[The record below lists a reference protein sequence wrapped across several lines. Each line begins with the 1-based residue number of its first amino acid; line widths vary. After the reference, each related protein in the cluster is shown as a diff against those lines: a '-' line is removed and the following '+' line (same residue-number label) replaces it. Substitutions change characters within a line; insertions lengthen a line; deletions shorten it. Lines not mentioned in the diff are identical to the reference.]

1 MVSYTQPKFDIAER
15 SKVVPNVLLCKI
27 STHII
32 NAFNHLSSSSFSS
45 HATQEHG
52 LSDAGQGRA
61 DRWSDREHKRVV
73 LLGTGSSVAAQL
85 HLQVQS
91 DRRGGAEETVPA
103 RVPQRLLVVSPILT
117 LN

>member
-1 MVSYTQPKFDIAER
+1 MQP
-15 SKVVPNVLLCKI
+15 
-27 STHII
+27 
-32 NAFNHLSSSSFSS
+32 SSFSS

-52 LSDAGQGRA
+52 LSDARQGRA

-73 LLGTGSSVAAQL
+73 LLGTGPPVAAQL

-103 RVPQRLLVVSPILT
+103 RVPQRLLVGGRVEKV
-117 LN
+117 